1 MSRPRL
7 LFPSLLT
14 FGLVLVS
21 IPAVSA
27 QTADEKALAAYR
39 LNMATVRKVAAAT
52 QAFAAEQAKN
62 PKVQELTKIRAEIKT
77 LEEKD
82 ELTDAESEKLD
93 TLREREEMLEQE
105 LDREDDAADVNDN
118 ESLADMEA
126 SIKKMPQAMA
136 ILSREGLTPREYTLC
151 MMALLQAAMI
161 EGFSQGKADLTNLP
175 AGVNPDNVRF
185 VRENKAELEA
195 LQKMMA
201 GAKK

>member
-1 MSRPRL
+1 MSPSHFL
-7 LFPSLLT
+7 LPSLLT
-14 FGLVLVS
+14 LGLVLVS
-21 IPAVSA
+21 LTAVSA

-62 PKVQELTKIRAEIKT
+62 PKVQALTKIRAEIEA
-77 LEEKD
+77 LEDKD

-93 TLREREEMLEQE
+93 KLRERLETLEQE
-105 LDREDDAADVNDN
+105 MDREDDSAASGDN
-118 ESLADMEA
+118 ESLAGMEA
-126 SIKKMPQAMA
+126 TIKKMPQAMA

-151 MMALLQAAMI
+151 TMALLQAAMI

-195 LQKMMA
+195 LQKLMA
-201 GAKK
+201 GARK